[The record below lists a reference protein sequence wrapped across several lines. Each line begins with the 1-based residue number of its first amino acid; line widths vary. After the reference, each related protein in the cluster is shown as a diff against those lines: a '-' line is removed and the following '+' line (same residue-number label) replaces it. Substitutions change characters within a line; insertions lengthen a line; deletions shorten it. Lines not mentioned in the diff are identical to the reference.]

1 MLINMILLV
10 DITKI
15 FILCHK
21 YNNII
26 ILLIIVLININL
38 FYKIYN
44 LFIYFSTKRT
54 NFFSTLYNI
63 ILSNLFLNTKIQ
75 YLHNYINDLMSFF
88 SLFSVSI
95 PFIIWMI

>member
-44 LFIYFSTKRT
+44 
-54 NFFSTLYNI
+54 
-63 ILSNLFLNTKIQ
+63 
-75 YLHNYINDLMSFF
+75 
-88 SLFSVSI
+88 
-95 PFIIWMI
+95 